1 MDEIR
6 ELLAQR
12 AEIQARMSQIPF
24 DGSIEVKETGS
35 GKYLYARARVAG
47 KNTSTYIDVYS
58 EELHAMLL
66 KQAIE
71 LRSLKKSLRQVNRDL
86 ARLGYEAGEL
96 TPQVL
101 LNLDFARAN
110 IKTMIYGQAVL
121 EGVST
126 TFPQTEEILENG
138 IISGVQASDVQK
150 ILNLKHAWEFVLD
163 ADVVSCPTDL
173 AILRRIAALVNEGF
187 YETGGRIRVLPVS
200 IGGCSYA
207 PPIPTEDGI
216 SRLIADTLG
225 EREDD
230 AATRGMRLCLR
241 LMRAQP
247 FIDGNKRTAV
257 IFANHYLIAQG
268 AGLLAIPE
276 TEVGLFRSMLVDY
289 YESNDDEAL
298 CAYMREICLRSIGE
312 Q

>member
-12 AEIQARMSQIPF
+12 AEIQARISQIPF

-58 EELHAMLL
+58 EELHSMLL
-66 KQAIE
+66 RQAVE
-71 LRSLKKSLRQVNRDL
+71 LRALKKSLRQVNRDL

-96 TPQVL
+96 SPQVL

-138 IISGVQASDVQK
+138 IVSGVRASDVQK

-163 ADVVSCPTDL
+163 PDVASCPTNL

-187 YETGGRIRVLPVS
+187 YETGGRIRVLPASV
-200 IGGCSYA
+200 GGCSYV

-225 EREDD
+225 DQASD
-230 AATRGMRLCLR
+230 TATRGVRLCLR
-241 LMRAQP
+241 LMREQP

-257 IFANHYLIAQG
+257 ICANHYLIAQA

-276 TEVGLFRSMLVDY
+276 EDVGQFRSMLVDY
-289 YESNDDEAL
+289 YESNDDETL
-298 CAYMREICLRSIGE
+298 CAYMKVSCLRTISE